1 MEEQNKNKISE
12 EEQKQLA
19 MVKYRKSNK
28 LVNSRGRTSA
38 SVHRLFTVAISEAK
52 LIGNQAVATIPGT
65 KLRAIFQNY
74 TGSFY
79 DVVRRACKSPTNK
92 ADLLS
97 WRLEMEDDTT
107 ESFSYINVV
116 SSAEFKNG
124 KLTVVFSP
132 EITKEITGLRSNYSE
147 FYRGITL
154 SMKSSCSMILYERLS
169 SQADYLRSTKHN
181 ENGPYYVEY
190 DMEELRHIFSLDYT
204 TTEGKK
210 TVKKHLYQRYVD
222 FRVNILE
229 VAKAE
234 INELS
239 PLTIEYEPIMRGRGG
254 KIIGIKFII
263 ERKQKAQTISKE
275 EQTRRKVVFADV
287 SGLLENQNLPIK
299 TIQRICETAD
309 YDYDKIKAAYDLSE
323 QQAEIDNFAG
333 WLISAIRDGYQAS
346 TTEKKSP
353 GKAAKK
359 TGTKTSKKKK
369 KPQFSDFEQTEYDF
383 DELEEKLTAN

>member
-346 TTEKKSP
+346 TTEKKSS
-353 GKAAKK
+353 GKTAKK
-359 TGTKTSKKKK
+359 AGTKTSKKKK

>member
-1 MEEQNKNKISE
+1 MVEQSKNKISE
-12 EEQKQLA
+12 EEKKQLA

-52 LIGNQAVATIPGT
+52 LVGNQAVATIPGT

-97 WRLEMEDDTT
+97 WRLEMEDDAT

-169 SQADYLRSTKHN
+169 SQADYLRSTTHN

-190 DMEELRHIFSLDYT
+190 DMEELRHIFSLDYV
-204 TTEGKK
+204 TTERKK
-210 TVKKHLYQRYVD
+210 TVKKHLYPRYAD
-222 FRVNILE
+222 FRINILE
-229 VAKAE
+229 VAKSE
-234 INELS
+234 INALS
-239 PLTIEYEPIMRGRGG
+239 PLTITYVPIMRGHGG
-254 KIIGIKFII
+254 RVVAIKFIV
-263 ERKQKAQTISKE
+263 ERKQKAQAISRE
-275 EQTRRKVVFADV
+275 EQIRRKIVYADV
-287 SGLLENQNLPIK
+287 SGLLENQNLPVK
-299 TIQRICETAD
+299 TIQRICEAAD
-309 YDYDKIKAAYDLSE
+309 YDYDKIQAAYDLSE
-323 QQAEIDNFAG
+323 QQTEIENFAG
-333 WLISAIRDGYQAS
+333 WMIQAIRDGYQAS
-346 TTEKKSP
+346 PAKKSSE
-353 GKAAKK
+353 KTVKK
-359 TGTKTSKKKK
+359 TGAKTGHKKK
-369 KPQFSDFEQTEYDF
+369 KPAFSDFEQTEYDF
-383 DELEEKLTAN
+383 DGLEEKLTAN

>member
-97 WRLEMEDDTT
+97 WRLEMEDDDT

-190 DMEELRHIFSLDYT
+190 DMEELRHVFSLDYT

-254 KIIGIKFII
+254 KTVGIKFII

-346 TTEKKSP
+346 TTEKKAS
-353 GKAAKK
+353 GKTAKK
-359 TGTKTSKKKK
+359 TGTKTSKKKR

>member
-1 MEEQNKNKISE
+1 MEEQNKNKVSE

-97 WRLEMEDDTT
+97 WRLEMEDDDT

-254 KIIGIKFII
+254 KTVGIKFII

-346 TTEKKSP
+346 TTEQKSA
-353 GKAAKK
+353 GKTVKK

>member
-263 ERKQKAQTISKE
+263 ERKQKAHEISKE
-275 EQTRRKVVFADV
+275 EQTRRKIVFADV
-287 SGLLENQNLPIK
+287 SELLENQNLPVK

-333 WLISAIRDGYQAS
+333 WMISAIRDGYQAPPTGKKVSEKS
-346 TTEKKSP
+346 TKK
-353 GKAAKK
+353 A
-359 TGTKTSKKKK
+359 GTKTSKKKK

>member
-1 MEEQNKNKISE
+1 MEEQNKNKVSE

-97 WRLEMEDDTT
+97 WRLEMEDDDT

-254 KIIGIKFII
+254 KTVGIKFII

-346 TTEKKSP
+346 TTKKKAS
-353 GKAAKK
+353 GKTAKK
-359 TGTKTSKKKK
+359 AGTKTSKKKK
-369 KPQFSDFEQTEYDF
+369 KPQFSDFEQTEYNF
-383 DELEEKLTAN
+383 DELEEKFTAN

>member
-1 MEEQNKNKISE
+1 MAEQIKNKISE

-52 LIGNQAVATIPGT
+52 LVGNQAVATIPGT

-169 SQADYLRSTKHN
+169 SQADYLRSTTHN
-181 ENGPYYVEY
+181 ESGPYYVEY
-190 DMEELRHIFSLDYT
+190 DMEELRHIFSLDYVA
-204 TTEGKK
+204 TEGKK
-210 TVKKHLYQRYVD
+210 TVQKNLYSRYAD
-222 FRVNILE
+222 FRINILE
-229 VAKAE
+229 VAKSE

-239 PLTIEYEPIMRGRGG
+239 PLTIEYEPIMRGHGG
-254 KIIGIKFII
+254 RIVAIKFVV
-263 ERKQKAQTISKE
+263 ERKQKAHEISKE
-275 EQTRRKVVFADV
+275 EQTRRKIVFADV
-287 SGLLENQNLPIK
+287 SELLENQNLPVK

-309 YDYDKIKAAYDLSE
+309 YDYDKVKAAYDLSE

-333 WLISAIRDGYQAS
+333 WMISAIRDGYQVSPTGKKAS
-346 TTEKKSP
+346 EKSTK
-353 GKAAKK
+353 KAGAKRS
-359 TGTKTSKKKK
+359 GKKK

-383 DELEEKLTAN
+383 DELEKKLTAN

>member
-97 WRLEMEDDTT
+97 WRLEMEDDDT

-254 KIIGIKFII
+254 KTVGIKFII

-333 WLISAIRDGYQAS
+333 WLISAIRDGYQTS
-346 TTEKKSP
+346 ITEKKAS
-353 GKAAKK
+353 GKTAKK
-359 TGTKTSKKKK
+359 AGTKTSKKKK

-383 DELEEKLTAN
+383 DELEEQLTAN

>member
-1 MEEQNKNKISE
+1 MAEQIRNKISE

-52 LIGNQAVATIPGT
+52 LVGNQAVATIPGT

-169 SQADYLRSTKHN
+169 SQADYLRSTTHN
-181 ENGPYYVEY
+181 ESGPYYVEY
-190 DMEELRHIFSLDYT
+190 DMEELRHIFSLDYV

-210 TVKKHLYQRYVD
+210 TVKKHLYSRYAD
-222 FRVNILE
+222 FRINILE
-229 VAKAE
+229 VAKSE

-239 PLTIEYEPIMRGRGG
+239 PLTIEYEPIMRGHGG
-254 KIIGIKFII
+254 RIVAIKFVV
-263 ERKQKAQTISKE
+263 ERKQKAHEISKE
-275 EQTRRKVVFADV
+275 EQTRRKIVFADV
-287 SGLLENQNLPIK
+287 SELLENQNLPVK

-333 WLISAIRDGYQAS
+333 WMISAIRDGYQAS
-346 TTEKKSP
+346 PAGKKSS
-353 GKAAKK
+353 GKSTKK
-359 TGTKTSKKKK
+359 AGTKTSKKKK

-383 DELEEKLTAN
+383 DELEKKLTAN

>member
-1 MEEQNKNKISE
+1 MAEQIKNKISE

-52 LIGNQAVATIPGT
+52 LVGNQAVATIPGT

-169 SQADYLRSTKHN
+169 SQADYLRSTTHN
-181 ENGPYYVEY
+181 ESGPYYVEY
-190 DMEELRHIFSLDYT
+190 DMEELRHIFSLDYV

-210 TVKKHLYQRYVD
+210 TVQKNLYSRYAD
-222 FRVNILE
+222 FRINILE
-229 VAKAE
+229 VAKSE

-239 PLTIEYEPIMRGRGG
+239 PLTIEYEPIMRGHGG
-254 KIIGIKFII
+254 RIVAIKFVV
-263 ERKQKAQTISKE
+263 ERKQKAHEISKE
-275 EQTRRKVVFADV
+275 EQTRRKIVFADV
-287 SGLLENQNLPIK
+287 SELLENQNLPVK

-309 YDYDKIKAAYDLSE
+309 YDYDKVKAAYDLSE

-333 WLISAIRDGYQAS
+333 WMISAIRDGYQVSPTGKKAS
-346 TTEKKSP
+346 EKSTK
-353 GKAAKK
+353 KAGAKRS
-359 TGTKTSKKKK
+359 GKKK

-383 DELEEKLTAN
+383 DELEKKLTAN

>member
-97 WRLEMEDDTT
+97 WRLEMEDDDT

-254 KIIGIKFII
+254 KIVGIKFII

-333 WLISAIRDGYQAS
+333 WLISAIRDGYQVS
-346 TTEKKSP
+346 TTEKKAS

-359 TGTKTSKKKK
+359 AGTKTSKKTK

>member
-309 YDYDKIKAAYDLSE
+309 YDYDKVKAAYDLSE

-346 TTEKKSP
+346 TTEKKSS
-353 GKAAKK
+353 GKTAKK
-359 TGTKTSKKKK
+359 AGTKTSKKKK

>member
-1 MEEQNKNKISE
+1 MEEQNKNKVFE

-154 SMKSSCSMILYERLS
+154 AMKSSCSMILYERLS

-190 DMEELRHIFSLDYT
+190 DMEELRHVFSLDYT

-254 KIIGIKFII
+254 KTVGIKFII

-346 TTEKKSP
+346 TTEKKAS
-353 GKAAKK
+353 GKTAKK
-359 TGTKTSKKKK
+359 AGTKTSKKKK

-383 DELEEKLTAN
+383 DELEEKLTVN

>member
-275 EQTRRKVVFADV
+275 EQTRRKIVFADV
-287 SGLLENQNLPIK
+287 SELLENQNLPVK

-333 WLISAIRDGYQAS
+333 WMISAIRDGYQAS
-346 TTEKKSP
+346 PTGKKASEKSTK
-353 GKAAKK
+353 KA
-359 TGTKTSKKKK
+359 GTKTGKKKK

>member
-333 WLISAIRDGYQAS
+333 WLISAIRDDYQAS
-346 TTEKKSP
+346 TTEKKSS
-353 GKAAKK
+353 GKMVKK
-359 TGTKTSKKKK
+359 AGTKTSKKKK

>member
-1 MEEQNKNKISE
+1 MEEQNKNKVSE

-97 WRLEMEDDTT
+97 WRLEMEDDDT

-254 KIIGIKFII
+254 KTVGIKFII

-309 YDYDKIKAAYDLSE
+309 YDYGKIKVAYDLSE

-346 TTEKKSP
+346 ATEKKAS

-383 DELEEKLTAN
+383 DELEEQLTAN